1 MAPPKHLPKTV
12 ESDNALLTDF
22 FKRKRKGR
30 PRARGN
36 TPNNVITVEP
46 HKKKKR
52 GPIPMN
58 KGPPMSK
65 KKKFDASSFPTN
77 QANHVAMANDRNKQK
92 RVNYG
97 QGFAKENLEQAIMEW
112 DKKCGR
118 SLHSNGEERSMECF
132 AGVIGIPYNTFQK
145 YSRSK
150 VDNRRDTGQ
159 SVGKISLIT
168 KENQGFVADVLAR
181 KDRGND
187 GSNREEAIDL
197 VHDLLPHLNRR
208 QARQSFTRT
217 LLPNHPTVLKPKTV
231 KAQAT
236 TTKRSAITVEQ
247 QFRWM
252 ETYNKALSVLRSKNS
267 GTCRKTGKM
276 FGELIQHFVFGGDE
290 TCFQACPNGDVR
302 IIGSSGRKKHEVKT
316 QDSRVSITMYRTGN
330 IAGTTGPT
338 VFLLE
343 GKHRRVGY
351 TDKWLMDNGA
361 AAGSTIVMTPTAFMT
376 EQAWEAMTPSVIKG
390 LRSASSIV
398 NANPQWW
405 VLEVFD
411 GFGPHTSSLSSMQM
425 RFDNKILSL
434 KEEGDSSHVNQA
446 YDNFVAV
453 ADKKAKTESLGMLRG
468 NIYVS
473 RGVVCQWGMIHVGL
487 YAIRATLPDTWT
499 NSFHACNMDP
509 RTSLSFPDWCKKI
522 QHFLQAGQSFVAPVG
537 PINKY
542 AMLPSFWHGMTP
554 YEKKKVIATID
565 LHVNYSIAC
574 SKALYSECHI
584 PYSDQ
589 QNIRVCYDCAKECPD
604 QLEMG
609 LPTTIEVP
617 AEARQEVLE
626 AKAAATDATDGLNSF
641 ILKPPGLTGI
651 DLFSHMVQK
660 RLIDPKSKD
669 KPSCYLAI
677 DLDKS
682 QLGILAPTS
691 LQLNKREIMRYAGG
705 TGASMKMAARK
716 LDQFGYIK
724 SYSGLANDPAR
735 LSKLANQLMLAKS
748 VASIAEE
755 EKRQAR
761 QKKTTATTELFALAP
776 EAKKKLANKLGDVN
790 KLTKKEISALLLV
803 CYLIEEDEKRKKG
816 ALVAILNN
824 SIEKDPTKVAVEMR
838 ALPSL

>member
-398 NANPQWW
+398 NANTQWW

-411 GFGPHTSSLSSMQM
+411 GFGPHTSSLYSMQM

-434 KEEGDSSHVNQA
+434 K
-446 YDNFVAV
+446 
-453 ADKKAKTESLGMLRG
+453 
-468 NIYVS
+468 
-473 RGVVCQWGMIHVGL
+473 
-487 YAIRATLPDTWT
+487 
-499 NSFHACNMDP
+499 
-509 RTSLSFPDWCKKI
+509 
-522 QHFLQAGQSFVAPVG
+522 
-537 PINKY
+537 
-542 AMLPSFWHGMTP
+542 
-554 YEKKKVIATID
+554 
-565 LHVNYSIAC
+565 
-574 SKALYSECHI
+574 
-584 PYSDQ
+584 
-589 QNIRVCYDCAKECPD
+589 
-604 QLEMG
+604 
-609 LPTTIEVP
+609 
-617 AEARQEVLE
+617 
-626 AKAAATDATDGLNSF
+626 
-641 ILKPPGLTGI
+641 
-651 DLFSHMVQK
+651 
-660 RLIDPKSKD
+660 
-669 KPSCYLAI
+669 
-677 DLDKS
+677 
-682 QLGILAPTS
+682 
-691 LQLNKREIMRYAGG
+691 
-705 TGASMKMAARK
+705 
-716 LDQFGYIK
+716 
-724 SYSGLANDPAR
+724 
-735 LSKLANQLMLAKS
+735 
-748 VASIAEE
+748 
-755 EKRQAR
+755 
-761 QKKTTATTELFALAP
+761 
-776 EAKKKLANKLGDVN
+776 
-790 KLTKKEISALLLV
+790 
-803 CYLIEEDEKRKKG
+803 
-816 ALVAILNN
+816 
-824 SIEKDPTKVAVEMR
+824 
-838 ALPSL
+838 